1 MFLIFVINSD
11 QFHSSQGLLY
21 SSPGLKIQ
29 TSIVYFSFQ
38 AKEVLP
44 TLVSSF
50 RFLSVC
56 NFLVIPQALPGPI
69 FALLPLHTELEH
81 IRKHIIGIH

>member
-1 MFLIFVINSD
+1 MFLIFIINSD

-29 TSIVYFSFQ
+29 TSVVYFSFQ
-38 AKEVLP
+38 AKEVFL

-50 RFLSVC
+50 CFLSVC
-56 NFLVIPQALPGPI
+56 DFLVIPQALPGPI
-69 FALLPLHTELEH
+69 FALLPLYAELEH
-81 IRKHIIGIH
+81 IRKHIKGIH